1 MSIHRIVI
9 VALAALF
16 ATSALA
22 QAPPAPPVRVHGQ
35 IEAVGDKQLTVKSR
49 DGATLKIALNDPLTV
64 TAVSKIDIAEIKP
77 NSFVGISSVKGTDG
91 RHYALE
97 VHVFPEASRGSNEG
111 HYPWDLKPDSMM
123 TNATVA
129 TIATEA
135 KGRVLTLKYKQSDQP
150 IEITVPLD
158 APIVAFAPGTPDLLK
173 VGHHIFSGTQK
184 AADGTLSAGRVAVGV
199 GGLVPPM

>member
-1 MSIHRIVI
+1 MPRQSLLLVLA
-9 VALAALF
+9 VAIL
-16 ATSALA
+16 ATSTLA
-22 QAPPAPPVRVHGQ
+22 QAPPVRVRGEIQ
-35 IEAVGDKQLTVKSR
+35 AVGDKLLTVKSR
-49 DGATLKIALNDPLTV
+49 EGDMVKIALNDPLTV
-64 TAVSKIDIAEIKP
+64 TAVSQITIDAIKP

-91 RHYALE
+91 KHYALE

-111 HYPWDLKPDSMM
+111 HYPWDLKPESMM

-129 TIATEA
+129 AIAAEA

-158 APIVAFAPGTPDLLK
+158 VPIVAFAPGTPDLLK

-199 GGLVPPM
+199 DGLVPPM